1 MKQEIPQGFHF
12 RASDHSY
19 FYDGKRMTGITT
31 ILGVINKPALV
42 GWAARMAVEY
52 LADHIGELIGADK
65 ETTERILTD
74 AKNAHTKKKE
84 KAGEAGTD
92 LHALAEGW
100 IKMCIQETDGVPS
113 LPCPAGL
120 EKLRDW
126 AQSENVKFLE
136 SEKKMYSKTWWV
148 AGTVD
153 MIFEKEGKKYIG
165 DIKTQAKIWDRTPFF
180 QMAGYANLYEEMM
193 IEQAIPPTK
202 GKMDYID
209 GYCIL
214 RVSKDGSFEA
224 KWSFDVAGDTKAF
237 FACVELFRQLQTFK
251 TN

>member
-1 MKQEIPQGFHF
+1 MKEALPQGFHF

-42 GWAARMAVEY
+42 GWAAKMAVEEFAAWY
-52 LADHIGELIGADK
+52 SDDGDERTLDEIK
-65 ETTERILTD
+65 EA

-84 KAGEAGTD
+84 AAGEAGTD

-100 IKMCIQETDGVPS
+100 IKMCIQETNGVPS

-237 FACVELFRQLQTFK
+237 FAAVELYRQLQSFK
-251 TN
+251 I